1 MCYNTDMNDYS
12 KFLNVYANVP
22 DKLRNGIIAVIE
34 DKPYSWNSSYL
45 EISAGTELG
54 QKIYNQLI
62 KMEII

>member
-1 MCYNTDMNDYS
+1 MNDYS
-12 KFLNVYANVP
+12 RFLNVYANVP

>member
-1 MCYNTDMNDYS
+1 MNDYS

>member
-1 MCYNTDMNDYS
+1 MNDYS
-12 KFLNVYANVP
+12 RFLNIYANVP